1 MFKNNFTIKQLT
13 NYNLM
18 NFKKPFFFVFLFSL
32 FSLMSCSDDDSSDSQ
47 ATSIVGEWSLNN
59 VELVSVTMG
68 GMDISDLL
76 DTPGLNPEDLD
87 FDDIIEDQFDEDS
100 TLEFRADNTV
110 SLSSDEEIEEGT
122 YSINGDVL
130 TINTNEEEALT
141 FIIKTLDA
149 NSLVLTQQEEL
160 DFDDSDISNPL
171 LTQPVEIEV
180 DLSFNRL

>member
-1 MFKNNFTIKQLT
+1 M
-13 NYNLM
+13 NL
-18 NFKKPFFFVFLFSL
+18 KKSLFYVILFSV
-32 FSLMSCSDDDSSDSQ
+32 FTLMSCSDDDSSDTQ

-59 VELVSVTMG
+59 VELVSITIG

-76 DTPGLNPEDLD
+76 DTPGLNPDD
-87 FDDIIEDQFDEDS
+87 FGFEDIIEDEFDEDF

-110 SLSSDEEIEEGT
+110 TLNSDDEMEEGT
-122 YSINGDVL
+122 YSINADVL
-130 TINTNEEEALT
+130 TINSAEEDEAIT
-141 FIIKTLDA
+141 FIIKTLDD

-160 DFDDSDISNPL
+160 DFDETDISNPL